1 MAALMQLSAY
11 TKQVLPLDK
20 LILLLCSCYLLV
32 DACNGFLLNQFGR
45 SFGLSAL
52 YKVVML
58 LLMLSALSVRT
69 AKAFLLFPALFVLLL
84 PGAFYSWLQLGGSL
98 GADLGLILKLISP
111 LIAFYYLLSL
121 AQLDHQFALQSLH
134 RVFVF
139 NYLIVIVNFI
149 LGALGYGYTSYLPQ
163 QHLAQVD
170 LGSKGFFNAANELS
184 VVLLVLSAWLLHYYW
199 KKQKLVFLAVAGSS
213 IWCASLMLTKTAL
226 LGSVILV
233 VFIPLM
239 PWFIRF
245 NWSRLAFVSLLL
257 VATFALVIW
266 QAPLLLGELGL
277 AEKLQHIYQQQ
288 GILGVLLSSRDKY
301 AAEIWHLVNF
311 YYTDVHR
318 LFGVGLLGVSEHV
331 WKFWA
336 ESDPFDLYIFYGV
349 AGLLF
354 FSWIFIG
361 FIAQNLKLCRLHRS
375 ELAAML
381 VLLNLLLLMVACI
394 AGHVISS
401 GMLWPVWGF
410 INAAAL
416 IHCQSDAVQPQT
428 ESSHVTQ

>member
-1 MAALMQLSAY
+1 MRLSTY
-11 TKQVLPLDK
+11 FQQVQMLDK
-20 LILLLCSCYLLV
+20 LLLLLCSCYLLV

-58 LLMLSALSVRT
+58 MLMLLSLSLRT
-69 AKAFLLFPALFVLLL
+69 GKAFLLFPALFVLLL

-98 GADLGLILKLISP
+98 AADLGLVLKLISP

-121 AQLDHQFALQSLH
+121 AQLDKDFALKSLH
-134 RVFVF
+134 RIFVL
-139 NYLIVIVNFI
+139 NYLIVLANFI

-163 QHLAQVD
+163 QHLTQVD

-184 VVLLVLSAWLLHYYW
+184 VVLLVLSAWLLQYYW
-199 KKQKLVFLAVAGSS
+199 RQQKLIFLAVAGTSV
-213 IWCASLMLTKTAL
+213 WCASLMLTKTGL
-226 LGSVILV
+226 LGSLILV
-233 VFIPLM
+233 LLIPLM
-239 PWFIRF
+239 PWFIRL
-245 NWSRLAFVSLLL
+245 NWRRLALAMVLL
-257 VATFALVIW
+257 FASAVLIIW
-266 QAPLLLGELGL
+266 QAPLLLSQLGL

-288 GILGVLLSSRDKY
+288 GLLGVLLSSRDKY
-301 AAEIWHLVNF
+301 AAEIWQLVSF
-311 YYTDVHR
+311 YYSDAHR
-318 LFGVGLLGVSEHV
+318 LFGVGLIGVSEHL

-349 AGLLF
+349 AGLMF

-361 FIAQNLKLCRLHRS
+361 FIAQNLRLCRLFS
-375 ELAAML
+375 SDMAATL
-381 VLLNLLLLMVACI
+381 VLLNLLLLMVSCI

-416 IHCQSDAVQPQT
+416 IHCQPQSKPAET
-428 ESSHVTQ
+428 ELAHVTQ

>member
-1 MAALMQLSAY
+1 MRFSGRFQ
-11 TKQVLPLDK
+11 QVLPLDK
-20 LILLLCSCYLLV
+20 CIMLLCSCYLLV

-58 LLMLSALSVRT
+58 MLMLAAISMRT

-84 PGAFYSWLQLGGSL
+84 PGAFYSWLLLGGAL

-121 AQLDHQFALQSLH
+121 AQLDQQFALKAMHQ
-134 RVFVF
+134 VFVV
-139 NYLIVIVNFI
+139 NYLIVLVNFVF
-149 LGALGYGYTSYLPQ
+149 GAMGYGYTSYLPQ
-163 QHLAQVD
+163 QHLTQVD

-184 VVLLVLSAWLLHYYW
+184 VVLLVLSAWLLQYYW
-199 KKQKLVFLAVAGSS
+199 RQHKLLFLAVAATS

-233 VFIPLM
+233 VLIPLM
-239 PWFIRF
+239 PWFIRL
-245 NWSRLAFVSLLL
+245 NWSRLAFVFVLLL
-257 VATFALVIW
+257 ATAAVLIW
-266 QAPLLLGELGL
+266 QAPALLGQLGL

-288 GILGVLLSSRDKY
+288 GVLGVLLSSRDKY
-301 AAEIWHLVNF
+301 AAEIWQLVHF

-336 ESDPFDLYIFYGV
+336 ESDPFDLFIFYGV
-349 AGLLF
+349 AGVLF
-354 FSWIFIG
+354 FCWVFIG
-361 FIAQNLKLCRLHRS
+361 FIAQNLKLCRLFGS
-375 ELAAML
+375 DLAATL

-394 AGHVISS
+394 AGHVMSS

-410 INAAAL
+410 INASAL
-416 IHCQSDAVQPQT
+416 IHCHQAQSHT

>member
-1 MAALMQLSAY
+1 MRVSAY
-11 TKQVLPLDK
+11 FQHVQLLDK

-52 YKVVML
+52 YKV
-58 LLMLSALSVRT
+58 LMLTLMLVSLSLRT
-69 AKAFLLFPALFVLLL
+69 GKAFLLFPSFFVLLL

-98 GADLGLILKLISP
+98 AGDLGLILKLISP

-121 AQLDHQFALQSLH
+121 SELDKDFALKSLH
-134 RVFVF
+134 RIFVL
-139 NYLIVIVNFI
+139 NYLIVLVNFM

-163 QHLAQVD
+163 QHLTQVD

-184 VVLLVLSAWLLHYYW
+184 VVLLVLSAWLLQYYW
-199 KKQKLVFLAVAGSS
+199 RQQKLIFLAVAASS
-213 IWCASLMLTKTAL
+213 VWCASLMLTKTGL
-226 LGSVILV
+226 LGSLILV
-233 VFIPLM
+233 LLIPLM
-239 PWFIRF
+239 PWFIRL
-245 NWSRLAFVSLLL
+245 NWSRLALAMFVLFAS
-257 VATFALVIW
+257 AALVIW
-266 QAPLLLGELGL
+266 QAPLLLSQLGL

-288 GILGVLLSSRDKY
+288 GLLGVLLSSRDKY
-301 AAEIWHLVNF
+301 AAEIWQLVSF
-311 YYTDVHR
+311 YYSDVHR
-318 LFGVGLLGVSEHV
+318 LFGVGLIGVSEHL

-336 ESDPFDLYIFYGV
+336 ESDPFDLYVFYGV
-349 AGLLF
+349 AGLMF
-354 FSWIFIG
+354 FSWVFIG
-361 FIAQNLKLCRLHRS
+361 FIAQNLKLCRLYS
-375 ELAAML
+375 SDLAATL

-416 IHCQSDAVQPQT
+416 IHSQPRAKAVAT
-428 ESSHVTQ
+428 ELAHVTQ

>member
-1 MAALMQLSAY
+1 MAALMRLQGFF
-11 TKQVLPLDK
+11 QQIQWLDK
-20 LILLLCSCYLLV
+20 LILILCSCYLLV
-32 DACNGFLLNQFGR
+32 DACNGFLLNQLGR

-52 YKVVML
+52 YKVMML
-58 LLMLSALSVRT
+58 LLMLLSLSLRGG
-69 AKAFLLFPALFVLLL
+69 KAFLLFPGLFVLLL

-98 GADLGLILKLISP
+98 AADLGLLLKLISP

-121 AQLDHQFALQSLH
+121 ARLDIQFALQFLH
-134 RVFVF
+134 QVFVF
-139 NYLIVIVNFI
+139 NYLIVLVNFI

-163 QHLAQVD
+163 EHLSKVD

-199 KKQKLVFLAVAGSS
+199 QKQKLIFIAVAASS
-213 IWCASLMLTKTAL
+213 VWCASLMLTKTGL
-226 LGSVILV
+226 LGSLILV
-233 VFIPLM
+233 LLIPVT
-239 PWFIRF
+239 PWLIRL
-245 NWSRLAFVSLLL
+245 NWSKLAL
-257 VATFALVIW
+257 VAALLAVSTALLIW
-266 QAPLLLGELGL
+266 QAPLLLAQLGL

-288 GILGVLLSSRDKY
+288 GLLGVLLSSRDKY
-301 AAEIWHLVNF
+301 AAEIWHVVSF
-311 YYTDVHR
+311 YYSDLHR
-318 LFGVGLLGVSEHV
+318 VFGVGLIGVSEHL

-354 FSWIFIG
+354 FFWVFIG
-361 FIAQNLKLCRLHRS
+361 FIAQNLRLCRLFAS
-375 ELAAML
+375 DIAATL
-381 VLLNLLLLMVACI
+381 VLLNLLLLMVSCI

-416 IHCQSDAVQPQT
+416 IQCQLQQNHREPQ
-428 ESSHVTQ
+428 HAAQ